1 MSLEIVAAGLNHK
14 GAPIELREKLAV
26 PEGALKQT
34 LVELAKQTGTRETV
48 LLSTCNRV
56 EVYAVGDQ
64 ASDPGPRILDALARL
79 RRIDHELLD
88 RHGFLLRSE
97 AAARHIFR
105 VTASLESMVVG
116 EPQILGQ
123 VKEAVQRARESE
135 LMGPILDR
143 CFGMAF
149 RSAKR
154 VRTETGISRG
164 GASVPSVSVDLARSI
179 FGDLAGHAAMI
190 VGAGEMAE
198 QAGIHLDAAGV
209 SEIVVVNRSAEAGQA
224 LAERVRGHHVG
235 WSRLEPELG
244 RTDIV
249 VTSTAS
255 EEPVIRPHMLRS
267 AMKARRRRPI
277 FLIDIAVPRD
287 VDPEVGELDH
297 VFLYNIDDLQ
307 TVVHDN
313 LRARSAEA
321 QRAGALVDEEVA
333 SFVGWQRAR
342 AVGPLIGRLQ
352 QLGKGIVDAEV
363 GRALGRLRDL
373 APEQQAVVEQL
384 GHQIMQKLLHRPMTN
399 VREACAAENGDG
411 IDGGELADALQ
422 ALFGLEPE
430 TAAQPETSPETVS
443 PDSARVAR
451 PEPSS

>member
-1 MSLEIVAAGLNHK
+1 
-14 GAPIELREKLAV
+14 
-26 PEGALKQT
+26 
-34 LVELAKQTGTRETV
+34 
-48 LLSTCNRV
+48 
-56 EVYAVGDQ
+56 
-64 ASDPGPRILDALARL
+64 
-79 RRIDHELLD
+79 
-88 RHGFLLRSE
+88 
-97 AAARHIFR
+97 
-105 VTASLESMVVG
+105 MVVG

-123 VKEAVQRARESE
+123 VKEAVQHARESD
-135 LMGPILDR
+135 LVGPVLDR

-198 QAGIHLDAAGV
+198 QAGIHLEAAGV
-209 SEIVVVNRSAEAGQA
+209 SEIVVVNRSVEAGQA
-224 LAERVRGHHVG
+224 LAERVHGHHVD

-255 EEPVIRPHMLRS
+255 EDPVIRPHMLRS

-287 VDPEVGELDH
+287 VDSKVGELDH

-313 LRARSAEA
+313 LRARGAEA
-321 QRAGALVDEEVA
+321 HRAGALVDEEVD
-333 SFVGWQRAR
+333 SFLGWQRAR

-363 GRALGRLRDL
+363 SRALARLREL
-373 APEQQAVVEQL
+373 APEQQAVIEQL
-384 GHQIMQKLLHRPMTN
+384 GHQIMQKLLHRPMTS
-399 VREACAAENGDG
+399 VREACANENGEG
-411 IDGGELADALQ
+411 VEGSELADALQ

-430 TAAQPETSPETVS
+430 ASAQPESTPETAS